1 MNMPGVAAGPAGDVM
16 DATALPKMEPVVPLL
31 LLLLLLLLALPLVGA
46 VAAAGLAAPK
56 VNGDEAAPGTAPL
69 ATPNTDVPPVGGAA
83 GAA

>member
-31 LLLLLLLLALPLVGA
+31 LLLLLLLALPLVGA
-46 VAAAGLAAPK
+46 GAAAGLAAPK

-69 ATPNTDVPPVGGAA
+69 ATPNTDVPPVGGAT